1 MLSNPSPIYLS
12 LLEADPHFDRRE
24 AANRAGLVATCAF
37 PILVG
42 HEPVGVLEFFS
53 SQAMEPPGD
62 LLRIMDQVGTQLG
75 RVVERH
81 RAELRQTRHAH
92 QLEQLSTQLET
103 VLNSA
108 GEGIYG
114 LDTSRRVTFVNHAG
128 AALLGRSRD
137 DMVGRLEA
145 EVIPTEPDSDGEE
158 ADATGRRNISRHR
171 RADGTHFESESIA
184 APIVQDGQ
192 EAGTVVVF
200 RDISERRA
208 LERLKNQFISVVSHE
223 LRTPLTSIRGA
234 LGLLDGGVAGPLPP
248 RATRMVHVAMTST
261 DRLIRLITDI
271 LDVERIAAGQLALH
285 RDTAQVRGL
294 IATAVEE
301 TAVLATERDVRVEI
315 GDTPGVVLA
324 DGDRVIQILT
334 NLIGN
339 AIKFSPARS
348 TVELSTSV
356 TGHEVRFD
364 VADHGRGVEARDL
377 DVIFEPF
384 RQADSSDTR
393 DHGGSGLGLA
403 ICRGLVEQH
412 GGRICAGPTPGGGAT
427 FSFTLPMG

>member
-1 MLSNPSPIYLS
+1 
-12 LLEADPHFDRRE
+12 
-24 AANRAGLVATCAF
+24 
-37 PILVG
+37 
-42 HEPVGVLEFFS
+42 
-53 SQAMEPPGD
+53 
-62 LLRIMDQVGTQLG
+62 
-75 RVVERH
+75 
-81 RAELRQTRHAH
+81 
-92 QLEQLSTQLET
+92 
-103 VLNSA
+103 
-108 GEGIYG
+108 
-114 LDTSRRVTFVNHAG
+114 
-128 AALLGRSRD
+128 
-137 DMVGRLEA
+137 
-145 EVIPTEPDSDGEE
+145 
-158 ADATGRRNISRHR
+158 
-171 RADGTHFESESIA
+171 
-184 APIVQDGQ
+184 
-192 EAGTVVVF
+192 
-200 RDISERRA
+200 
-208 LERLKNQFISVVSHE
+208 
-223 LRTPLTSIRGA
+223 
-234 LGLLDGGVAGPLPP
+234 
-248 RATRMVHVAMTST
+248 MTST